1 MINHGL
7 NVFPGNVVS
16 LVGGTIEA
24 IDDDIILLKRPL
36 RPSDPNLA
44 VGVYG
49 TVWTPNEDSL
59 EIGHVGPSEPTLGQ
73 YQLGVQ
79 TLVKDGDTERALATS
94 NVLSKHVRTVLYRNN
109 ALRVAL
115 GQLSVQDGTSVERLR
130 RWGIKNQRFMAND
143 IEGTFV
149 TISVMDLWIETEM
162 S

>member
-1 MINHGL
+1 MISHTL
-7 NVFPGNVVS
+7 NCFPGNAVT
-16 LVGGTIEA
+16 LIGGSIKA
-24 IDDDIILLKRPL
+24 IDADIVLLKRPL
-36 RPSDPNLA
+36 RPSDPNHA

-49 TVWTPNEDSL
+49 TIWSPNEESY
-59 EIGHVGPSEPTLGQ
+59 EMGHIGPGESTLST

-79 TLVKDGDTERALATS
+79 TLVKDSDTERALATS

-115 GQLSVQDGTSVERLR
+115 GNLSVQDGTSVERLK